1 MSPNVLVIVQAR
13 MSSSRFPGKVL
24 SLLNG
29 VHLIEFQLQRIK
41 KSRLVTDVVVAISED
56 ATDDPLA
63 VFLSNQKQEFVRGS
77 LNNVLARYLKAI
89 ELYNPDIVVR
99 LTGDCPLVMPEM
111 IDELIDAL
119 RTSKAD
125 YASNTMSGSFPD
137 GLDVEVFYPK
147 TLSRVNALPLTAAER
162 EHVTLGIYT
171 RPETFRV
178 LSIDSPLNLNE
189 LRLTVDYPDDLVFLE
204 SILKFSQKENI
215 DLTLTD
221 ILSILSAH
229 PELTSKVSHTMR
241 NIAIRDWTSTSNES
255 QI

>member
-1 MSPNVLVIVQAR
+1 

-24 SLLNG
+24 ALLNG

-41 KSRLVTDVVVAISED
+41 KSRLATDVVVAISD
-56 ATDDPLA
+56 DSTDDQLA
-63 VFLSNQKQEFVRGS
+63 EFLSNLKQEHVRGS
-77 LNNVLARYLKAI
+77 LDNVLERYLKVI

-125 YASNTMSGSFPD
+125 YASNTISESYPD

-147 TLSRVNALPLTAAER
+147 TLLQVNNLPLTIAER
-162 EHVTLGIYT
+162 EHVTLGIYN
-171 RPETFRV
+171 RPDTFRI
-178 LSIDSPLNLNE
+178 LSVDAPLNLNK
-189 LRLTVDYPDDLVFLE
+189 LRLTIDYPDDLAFLE
-204 SILKFSQKENI
+204 SILKCSKKKYTELN
-215 DLTLTD
+215 LSD

-229 PELTSKVSHTMR
+229 PELVSKVSHTMR
-241 NIAIRDWTSTSNES
+241 NIAIRDWQSASNES